1 MTNFERTL
9 SLIESMLMSRLRP
22 EYRNIWVQGS
32 NRPNSTTILFTVF
45 GNQTYRMHFVN
56 IKNFRQFRPD
66 ATDQNLEMEILRGH
80 IESMRP
86 TLNEFINFD
95 NES

>member
-1 MTNFERTL
+1 MNNFERTL
-9 SLIESMLMSRLRP
+9 SLIESMLKSRLRP

-32 NRPNSTTILFTVF
+32 NRPNSTTIIFTVF
-45 GNQTYRMHFVN
+45 TNQSYRMHFVN

-66 ATDQNLEMEILRGH
+66 VSDQNLEMEILRGH
-80 IESMRP
+80 IQSMRP
-86 TLNEFINFD
+86 TLNEFIDFD